1 MPAKKSDHERL
12 TDQLKIISD
21 KVNKDIIKTLIANN
35 LGPSTSDNEYKAHTV
50 LKLAYLNYYMGVF
63 LPIAHKYFDK
73 IVFID
78 AFGGSGLV
86 KIENSSYTVLGST
99 LLAATASVNGKG
111 FDQVISIDKDQDKSN
126 MLKSRVR
133 ALNLKNT
140 SVECGDANDII
151 KNLSGKYGL
160 NKSTGAIFFID
171 PEGMEA
177 ELLQFMPLFD
187 SIKAVDLII
196 NATWG
201 IHRLNGR
208 IEKNVNKADIK
219 TMQRMIPGYV
229 PGDDPDEK
237 LLNYFEEELAKPIG
251 DSVDIHDIGRKI
263 AYSIILRT
271 NYTKNESKWTK
282 AMKPFGHYLS
292 TLDDNSALT
301 FLKQRFSEQG
311 HFDV

>member
-1 MPAKKSDHERL
+1 MRPTKSGHDRL
-12 TDQLKIISD
+12 MDQLKVISD
-21 KVNKDIIKTLIANN
+21 KVDKSIIQTLIKNN
-35 LGPSTSDNEYKAHTV
+35 VGPSTSDNEYKAHTV

-126 MLKSRVR
+126 ILKSRVR

-208 IEKNVNKADIK
+208 IVKKVNEADVK
-219 TMQRMIPGYV
+219 RMQKMIPGYV
-229 PGDDPDEK
+229 PGDNPDEK

-292 TLDDNSALT
+292 SLNDKSALT
-301 FLKQRFSEQG
+301 FLSELSKKQD